1 MINTECEN
9 FHSRETLSKTLSNKT
24 AGTLVTIHPELQ
36 KKKKFPVLTELL
48 FGIVMNRDSELF
60 ISVIKLINDEILHT
74 TAQSA

>member
-36 KKKKFPVLTELL
+36 KKKSFQFSQNFYLVLL
-48 FGIVMNRDSELF
+48 
-60 ISVIKLINDEILHT
+60 
-74 TAQSA
+74 